1 MRIISGIYKGRI
13 LKSPTGINEVR
24 PTTDRAKETL
34 FNILCN
40 RYAIEEKTCIDLFC
54 GTGNLGIEFISRG
67 GSKSIF
73 IDTDI
78 KSVKE
83 NAALLNLGD
92 KAEIIRS
99 EAVRF
104 LHNPNNNRNLDF
116 TFADPPYKYD
126 NYTELI
132 SSVSAYRTIL
142 VLEHDK
148 NLIIPEDFG
157 IKVFLRKKIGVTN
170 FTFFDF
176 KNNI

>member
-13 LKSPTGINEVR
+13 LKPPSGINEVR

-83 NAALLNLGD
+83 NVALLNLGD

-104 LHNPNNNRNLDF
+104 LHNQNNKGNFDF
-116 TFADPPYKYD
+116 AFADPPYKYKY
-126 NYTELI
+126 YTDFI
-132 SSVSAYRTIL
+132 SAISAYKTIL

-148 NLIIPEDFG
+148 SLIIPEDFG
-157 IKVFLRKKIGVTN
+157 KNVFLRKKIGVTN